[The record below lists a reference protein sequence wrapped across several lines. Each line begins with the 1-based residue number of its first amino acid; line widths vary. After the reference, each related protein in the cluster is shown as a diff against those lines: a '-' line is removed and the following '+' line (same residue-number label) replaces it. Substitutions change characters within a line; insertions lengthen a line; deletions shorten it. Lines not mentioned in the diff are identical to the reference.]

1 MKFKLL
7 LSTTAALLLLAGC
20 QMNTAE
26 ESTAS
31 ENNSTE
37 ESQASSESQLSSEE
51 QKEQEMIAEL
61 PEEASTDDW
70 NLILVNR
77 EHPLPEDF
85 SVEMETVQ
93 EAKDIDARIVE
104 PYKNWMNA
112 ALEAGYNIFLASSYR
127 SVELQETNYNNS
139 IQRYINEGHSEEEA
153 IKLTEDYIALPGS
166 SEHHTGLAIDIAE
179 MSWFD
184 SGHGLEPEYD
194 TQESQHWL
202 VDTAADYGF
211 VLRFPE
217 DKEEAT
223 GISYESWH
231 FRYVGEENAK
241 FMEKYNLALEEYV
254 ALLEKTGKTGTEE

>member
-20 QMNTAE
+20 QTETAE
-26 ESTAS
+26 ETNASTSSSA
-31 ENNSTE
+31 E
-37 ESQASSESQLSSEE
+37 ESQASSESQLTPEE
-51 QKEQEMIAEL
+51 QKEQEMMADL
-61 PEEASTDDW
+61 PTEASTKDW

-77 EHPLPEDF
+77 ENTLPEDF
-85 SVEMETVQ
+85 AVEMETVQ
-93 EAKDIDARIVE
+93 ELKDVDARIVE
-104 PYKNWMNA
+104 PYRNWMNA

-127 SVELQETNYNNS
+127 SVEHQQANYDNS
-139 IQRYINEGHSEEEA
+139 IQGYINEGYPEEEA
-153 IKLTEDYIALPGS
+153 IQLTEDYIALPGA
-166 SEHHTGLAIDIAE
+166 SEHHTGLALDMAE

-184 SGHGLEPEYD
+184 AGHGLEPEYD

-211 VLRFPE
+211 ILRYPE
-217 DKEEAT
+217 EKEAVT
-223 GISYESWH
+223 GINYESWH

-254 ALLEKTGKTGTEE
+254 ALLEQAGKTGE